1 MAKVLVIEDE
11 AQTREI
17 FLDCLEAEGFMAL
30 EANNGRIGV
39 EKALAHS
46 PDLVVCDI
54 LLPELNGYGVLKTLR
69 QEPTTAT
76 IPFIFLTG
84 KATKA
89 ELRKGMQ
96 SGADDYLTKPST
108 AEELLNAI
116 ATQLKKREILKQL
129 YTAQLQQSAPEPDA
143 ESEPDSILP
152 STPNPQLQGIFDYI
166 EAHYHESISLIDV
179 ATAVG
184 YSSAYLTDF
193 VKRQTGT
200 TINRWIIKRR
210 LAAAEELLKDTT
222 YSIEKIA
229 EEIGYLNPGHF
240 FRQFRQY
247 IGTTPK
253 AWRKTHR
260 GY

>member
-17 FLDCLEAEGFMAL
+17 FLDCLEAEGFVGI
-30 EANNGRIGV
+30 EAKNGQVGV
-39 EKALAHS
+39 QKATEQS

-54 LLPELNGYGVLKTLR
+54 LLPELNGYQVLKTLR
-69 QEPTTAT
+69 QNPLTAT

-89 ELRKGMQ
+89 ELRRGMQ
-96 SGADDYLTKPST
+96 SGADDYLTKPSN
-108 AEELLNAI
+108 AEELLAAI
-116 ATQLKKREILKQL
+116 ATQLEKREILKQL
-129 YTAQLQQSAPEPDA
+129 Y
-143 ESEPDSILP
+143 SEQFQTPSITEAKSNSILP
-152 STPNPQLQGIFDYI
+152 STPNPQLQEIFNYI

-179 ATAVG
+179 ATSVG

-210 LAAAEELLKDTT
+210 LSAAEALLTESDR
-222 YSIEKIA
+222 SIEQIA
-229 EEIGYLNPGHF
+229 EAVGYLNPGHF
-240 FRQFRQY
+240 FRQFRKY

-253 AWRKTHR
+253 VWRKEHR

>member
-1 MAKVLVIEDE
+1 MTKVLVIEDE
-11 AQTREI
+11 IQTREI
-17 FLDCLEAEGFMAL
+17 FLDCLESEGFKAI
-30 EANNGRIGV
+30 EAQNGRIGV
-39 EKALAHS
+39 QKAQEQS

-69 QEPTTAT
+69 QNPVTAT

-84 KATKA
+84 KASKA
-89 ELRKGMQ
+89 ELRQGMQ

-108 AEELLNAI
+108 AEEFLAAI
-116 ATQLKKREILKQL
+116 ATQLAKREALKQL
-129 YTAQLQQSAPEPDA
+129 YANEFLQL
-143 ESEPDSILP
+143 ESEPNSDSVLP
-152 STPNPQLQGIFDYI
+152 SVADPQLKEVFAYI
-166 EAHYHESISLIDV
+166 EAHYQESISLVDV
-179 ATAVG
+179 ATAIG
-184 YSSAYLTDF
+184 YSSAYLTDL

-210 LAAAEELLKDTT
+210 LAAAEALLEETN

-229 EEIGYLNPGHF
+229 EEVGYLNPGHF

-247 IGTTPK
+247 VGTTPK
-253 AWRKTHR
+253 VWRKTHQ

>member
-1 MAKVLVIEDE
+1 MTKILVIEDE
-11 AQTREI
+11 MQTREI
-17 FLDCLEAEGFMAL
+17 FIDCLEAEGFTGI
-30 EANNGRIGV
+30 EAKNGRIGV
-39 EKALAHS
+39 QKAQEQS

-69 QEPTTAT
+69 QNPLTAT

-84 KATKA
+84 KATKV
-89 ELRKGMQ
+89 ELRQGMQ

-108 AEELLNAI
+108 AEEFLSAI
-116 ATQLKKREILKQL
+116 ATQLEKRETLKQL
-129 YTAQLQQSAPEPDA
+129 YAEQFQQPLSHPEPNSDLV
-143 ESEPDSILP
+143 LP
-152 STPNPQLQGIFDYI
+152 STPNPQLQEIFAYI

-210 LAAAEELLKDTT
+210 LAAAESLLKETNN
-222 YSIEKIA
+222 SIEQIA

-247 IGTTPK
+247 VGTTPK
-253 AWRKTHR
+253 VWRKTHR

>member
-17 FLDCLEAEGFMAL
+17 FLDCLEAEGFMAI
-30 EANNGRIGV
+30 EAGNGRMGV
-39 EKALAHS
+39 EKARS
-46 PDLVVCDI
+46 QFPDLVVCDI
-54 LLPELNGYGVLKTLR
+54 LLPELNGYDVLKTLR
-69 QEPTTAT
+69 QDPSTAT

-89 ELRKGMQ
+89 ELRRGMQ
-96 SGADDYLTKPST
+96 FGADDYLTKPST

-116 ATQLKKREILKQL
+116 ATQLAKREALKQL
-129 YTAQLQQSAPEPDA
+129 YTAQLQQPAPETKA
-143 ESEPDSILP
+143 EPDSVLP
-152 STPNPQLQGIFDYI
+152 ETLNPQLQEIFEYI

-210 LAAAEELLKDTT
+210 LAAAETLLKETN

-240 FRQFRQY
+240 FRQFRKY
-247 IGTTPK
+247 VGTTPK
-253 AWRKTHR
+253 VWRKEHR